1 MQKYVPTDLKMKS
14 QVHNLLFQSLAETSI
29 VTLKAQNFHWNVEGL
44 AFKPLHDLF
53 QEIYEDHFEAQ
64 DALAE
69 RLRSLDVLIEG
80 TYAAFLDASSITEA
94 ATGETAERMISLLLA
109 DQEQLSNTLRAL
121 AEAAEASGDI
131 VTNDLA
137 VGRIYLHAKFA
148 WMLRAHSPR

>member
-1 MQKYVPTDLKMKS
+1 MQKYVPTDPKMSS

-29 VTLKAQNFHWNVEGL
+29 LTLKAQNFHWNVEGP

-64 DALAE
+64 DTLAE
-69 RLRSLDVLIEG
+69 RLRSLDRLIEG
-80 TYAAFLDASSITEA
+80 RYAAFLDASTVTEA
-94 ATGETAERMISLLLA
+94 ATGETAEQMIGQLLT

-137 VGRIYLHAKFA
+137 VGRAYVHDKFA
-148 WMLRAHSPR
+148 WMLRAHSQR